1 MDAEAS
7 LHGCIYGVFLK
18 ICPVAVTVSR
28 REYLLFTLSHKIQT
42 IPFQPMPKEQLHQL
56 TLRHTSDDS
65 LLLQLKG
72 DWTRAAGTPATTP
85 VLQALQDNTVDRLT
99 FDLSELGKWDSMLI
113 VFLRKLKALADE
125 QSVAFQQDML
135 PEDLQGLLR
144 LSYAVPERQGA
155 RRHESA
161 PGLLTRVGNLTI
173 KFFQDSWSLL
183 DFIGQVVLTFIKFLL
198 GKASYSKRDLFLFI
212 QETGFE
218 ALPIVNLISL
228 LIGMI
233 LAFVGAYQLAN
244 FGAEI
249 YVADLVVIGITREM
263 GPVMAGIIMAGR
275 TGSAFAAQLGSMQ
288 VNEEID
294 ALKTLGISPMEYLV
308 LPRML
313 ALILMMPLL
322 VVYADVLG
330 VLGGMLVGVLMFDL
344 TLAQYINQT
353 LASVGLA
360 SVMIGIGKGALFGL
374 LIASA
379 GCFQGIQCGR
389 SAAAVGQAT
398 TAAVVM
404 SIVSIVIADSVVTII
419 TTILD
424 I

>member
-1 MDAEAS
+1 
-7 LHGCIYGVFLK
+7 
-18 ICPVAVTVSR
+18 
-28 REYLLFTLSHKIQT
+28 
-42 IPFQPMPKEQLHQL
+42 MPKEQLNQL
-56 TLRHTSDDS
+56 VLQHTSDAR

-72 DWTRAAGTPATTP
+72 DWTRTNGVPDIAPVQQ
-85 VLQALQDNTVDRLT
+85 VLQEKTVDNLA
-99 FDLSELGKWDSMLI
+99 FDLNELGSWDSMLI
-113 VFLRKLKALADE
+113 LFLRQLKSLAEE
-125 QSVAFQQDML
+125 QSVAFNQEVL
-135 PEDLQGLLR
+135 PQKLQGLLE

-155 RRHESA
+155 RRHVPA
-161 PGLLTRVGNLTI
+161 PDLLTRVGNLTI
-173 KFFQDSWSLL
+173 SFFRDAWSLL
-183 DFIGQVVLTFIKFLL
+183 DFIGEVMLTFTRFLL

-218 ALPIVNLISL
+218 ALPIVSLISL

-233 LAFVGAYQLAN
+233 LAFVGAYQLES

-249 YVADLVVIGITREM
+249 YVADLVAIGMTREM
-263 GPVMAGIIMAGR
+263 GAVMAGIIMAGR
-275 TGSAFAAQLGSMQ
+275 TGAAFAAQLGSMQ

-322 VVYADVLG
+322 VVYADVVG
-330 VLGGMLVGVLMFDL
+330 VVGGLLVGVFMFDL
-344 TLAQYINQT
+344 TLTQYINQT
-353 LASVGLA
+353 LGSISLA
-360 SVMIGIGKGALFGL
+360 SILIGIGKGALFGL

-379 GCFQGIQCGR
+379 GCFQGMRSGR

-398 TAAVVM
+398 TSAVVM
-404 SIVSIVIADSVVTII
+404 SIVSIVVADSVVTII

>member
-1 MDAEAS
+1 
-7 LHGCIYGVFLK
+7 
-18 ICPVAVTVSR
+18 
-28 REYLLFTLSHKIQT
+28 
-42 IPFQPMPKEQLHQL
+42 MPKEQLHQL
-56 TLRHTSDDS
+56 TLQRTSDAS
-65 LLLQLKG
+65 LQLHLKG
-72 DWTRAAGTPATTP
+72 DWTRAAGTPTIAP
-85 VLQALQDNTVDRLT
+85 VQQALQDKAAHRLT
-99 FDLSELGKWDSMLI
+99 FDVSELGEWDSMLI

-125 QSVAFQQDML
+125 QSVALQQDML

-173 KFFQDSWSLL
+173 NFFQDAWSLL
-183 DFIGQVVLTFIKFLL
+183 DFIGQIVLVFIKFLL

-218 ALPIVNLISL
+218 ALPIVSLISL

-233 LAFVGAYQLAN
+233 LAFVGAYQLAS

-249 YVADLVVIGITREM
+249 YVADLVAIGMTREM
-263 GPVMAGIIMAGR
+263 GAVMAGIIMAGR
-275 TGSAFAAQLGSMQ
+275 TGAAFAAQLGSMQ

-322 VVYADVLG
+322 VVYADVVG
-330 VLGGMLVGVLMFDL
+330 VLGGMLVSVLMFDL
-344 TLAQYINQT
+344 TVAQYVNQT
-353 LASVGLA
+353 LDSIGLA
-360 SVMIGIGKGALFGL
+360 SVLIGIGKGALFGL

-379 GCFQGIQCGR
+379 GCFQGIRCGR

-398 TAAVVM
+398 TSAVVM
-404 SIVSIVIADSVVTII
+404 SIVSIVVADSAVTII

>member
-1 MDAEAS
+1 MPIE
-7 LHGCIYGVFLK
+7 
-18 ICPVAVTVSR
+18 
-28 REYLLFTLSHKIQT
+28 
-42 IPFQPMPKEQLHQL
+42 QPDKLVLQ
-56 TLRHTSDDS
+56 RTSDAC
-65 LLLQLKG
+65 LLLHLKG
-72 DWTRAAGTPATTP
+72 EWTRAAEIPDIGL
-85 VLQALQDNTVDRLT
+85 VQQALQDRTVNCLV
-99 FDLSELGKWDSMLI
+99 FDLTELGSWDSMLI
-113 VFLRKLKALADE
+113 IFLRQLKSLAE
-125 QSVAFQQDML
+125 GQSVTFNQDML
-135 PEDLQGLLR
+135 PQNLQGLLR

-155 RRHESA
+155 RRHQSA

-173 KFFQDSWSLL
+173 SFFQDAWSLL
-183 DFIGQVVLTFIKFLL
+183 DFVGEVVLVFIRFLF

-218 ALPIVNLISL
+218 ALPIVSLISL

-249 YVADLVVIGITREM
+249 YVADLVAIGMTREM
-263 GPVMAGIIMAGR
+263 GAVMAGIIMAGR
-275 TGSAFAAQLGSMQ
+275 TGAAFAAQLGSMQ

-313 ALILMMPLL
+313 ALMLMMPLL
-322 VVYADVLG
+322 VVYADVVG

-344 TLAQYINQT
+344 TLTQYINQS
-353 LASVGLA
+353 LDSIGLA
-360 SVMIGIGKGALFGL
+360 SILIGIGKGALFGL

-379 GCFQGIQCGR
+379 GCFQGIRSGR

-398 TAAVVM
+398 TSAVVM
-404 SIVSIVIADSVVTII
+404 SIVSIVVADSVVTII
-419 TTILD
+419 TTLLGI
-424 I
+424 

>member
-1 MDAEAS
+1 MS
-7 LHGCIYGVFLK
+7 
-18 ICPVAVTVSR
+18 
-28 REYLLFTLSHKIQT
+28 
-42 IPFQPMPKEQLHQL
+42 KEQLHQL
-56 TLRHTSDDS
+56 NLRHTSDAG
-65 LLLQLKG
+65 LQVQLKG
-72 DWTRAAGTPATTP
+72 DWTRAAGTPDIVP
-85 VLQALQDNTVDRLT
+85 VQQALQDKTVEWLT

-113 VFLRKLKALADE
+113 VFLRKLKTLADD
-125 QSVAFQQDML
+125 QSVAFQQDRL

-183 DFIGQVVLTFIKFLL
+183 DFIGQVVLTFFKFLL

-218 ALPIVNLISL
+218 ALPIVSLISL

-249 YVADLVVIGITREM
+249 YVADLVVIGMTREM

-275 TGSAFAAQLGSMQ
+275 TGAAFAAQLGSMQ

-374 LIASA
+374 LVASA

-398 TAAVVM
+398 TSAVVM

-419 TTILD
+419 TTILE

>member
-1 MDAEAS
+1 
-7 LHGCIYGVFLK
+7 
-18 ICPVAVTVSR
+18 
-28 REYLLFTLSHKIQT
+28 
-42 IPFQPMPKEQLHQL
+42 MPKEQLHQL
-56 TLRHTSDDS
+56 TLRHTSDAS
-65 LLLQLKG
+65 LQLQLKG
-72 DWTRAAGTPATTP
+72 DWTRAAGTPTIAP
-85 VLQALQDNTVDRLT
+85 VQQALQDKAAHRLT
-99 FDLSELGKWDSMLI
+99 FDVSELGEWDSMLI

-173 KFFQDSWSLL
+173 NFFQDAWSLL
-183 DFIGQVVLTFIKFLL
+183 DFIGQIVLVFIKFLL

-218 ALPIVNLISL
+218 ALPIVSLISL

-233 LAFVGAYQLAN
+233 LAFVGAYQLAS

-249 YVADLVVIGITREM
+249 YVADLVAIGMTREM
-263 GPVMAGIIMAGR
+263 GAVMAGIIMAGR
-275 TGSAFAAQLGSMQ
+275 TGAAFAAQLGSMQ

-322 VVYADVLG
+322 VVYADVVG
-330 VLGGMLVGVLMFDL
+330 VLGGMLVSVLMFDL
-344 TLAQYINQT
+344 TLTQYINQT
-353 LASVGLA
+353 LSSIDLA
-360 SVMIGIGKGALFGL
+360 SVLIGIGKGALFGL

-379 GCFQGIQCGR
+379 GCFQGIRCGR

-398 TAAVVM
+398 TSAVVM
-404 SIVSIVIADSVVTII
+404 SIVSIVVADSVVTII
-419 TTILD
+419 TTILG

>member
-1 MDAEAS
+1 
-7 LHGCIYGVFLK
+7 
-18 ICPVAVTVSR
+18 
-28 REYLLFTLSHKIQT
+28 
-42 IPFQPMPKEQLHQL
+42 MPKEQLHQL
-56 TLRHTSDDS
+56 TLQRTSDAS
-65 LLLQLKG
+65 LQLHLKG
-72 DWTRAAGTPATTP
+72 DWTRAAGTPTIAP
-85 VLQALQDNTVDRLT
+85 VQQALQDKAAHRLT
-99 FDLSELGKWDSMLI
+99 FDVSELGEWDSMLI

-125 QSVAFQQDML
+125 QSVALQQDML

-173 KFFQDSWSLL
+173 NFFQDAWSLL
-183 DFIGQVVLTFIKFLL
+183 DFIGQIVLVFIKFLL

-218 ALPIVNLISL
+218 ALPIVSLISL

-233 LAFVGAYQLAN
+233 LAFVGAYQLAS

-249 YVADLVVIGITREM
+249 YVADLVAIGMTREM
-263 GPVMAGIIMAGR
+263 GAVMAGIIMAGR
-275 TGSAFAAQLGSMQ
+275 TGAAFAAQLGSMQ

-322 VVYADVLG
+322 VVYADVVG
-330 VLGGMLVGVLMFDL
+330 VLGGMLVSVLMFDL
-344 TLAQYINQT
+344 TLTQYINQT
-353 LASVGLA
+353 LSSIDLA
-360 SVMIGIGKGALFGL
+360 SVLIGIGKGALFGL

-379 GCFQGIQCGR
+379 GCFQGIRCGR

-398 TAAVVM
+398 TSAVVM

-419 TTILD
+419 TTILE

>member
-1 MDAEAS
+1 
-7 LHGCIYGVFLK
+7 
-18 ICPVAVTVSR
+18 
-28 REYLLFTLSHKIQT
+28 
-42 IPFQPMPKEQLHQL
+42 MPKEQLHQL
-56 TLRHTSDDS
+56 TLQRTSDAS
-65 LLLQLKG
+65 LQLHLKG
-72 DWTRAAGTPATTP
+72 DWTRAAGTPTIAP
-85 VLQALQDNTVDRLT
+85 VQQALQDKAAHRLT
-99 FDLSELGKWDSMLI
+99 FDVSELGEWDSMLI

-125 QSVAFQQDML
+125 QSVALQQDML

-161 PGLLTRVGNLTI
+161 PGLLTRVGKLTI
-173 KFFQDSWSLL
+173 NFFQDAWSLL
-183 DFIGQVVLTFIKFLL
+183 DFIGQIVLVFIKFLL

-218 ALPIVNLISL
+218 ALPIVSLISL

-233 LAFVGAYQLAN
+233 LAFVGAYQLAS

-249 YVADLVVIGITREM
+249 YVADLVAIGMTREM
-263 GPVMAGIIMAGR
+263 GAVMAGIIMAGR
-275 TGSAFAAQLGSMQ
+275 TGAAFAAQLGSMQ

-322 VVYADVLG
+322 VVYADVVG
-330 VLGGMLVGVLMFDL
+330 VLGGMLVSVLMFDL
-344 TLAQYINQT
+344 TVAQYVNQT
-353 LASVGLA
+353 LDSIGLA
-360 SVMIGIGKGALFGL
+360 SVLIGIGKGALFGL

-379 GCFQGIQCGR
+379 GCFQGIRCGR

-398 TAAVVM
+398 TSAVVM
-404 SIVSIVIADSVVTII
+404 SIVSIVVADSAVTII

>member
-1 MDAEAS
+1 MS
-7 LHGCIYGVFLK
+7 
-18 ICPVAVTVSR
+18 
-28 REYLLFTLSHKIQT
+28 
-42 IPFQPMPKEQLHQL
+42 KEQLHQL
-56 TLRHTSDDS
+56 TLRHTSDAG
-65 LLLQLKG
+65 LQLQLKG
-72 DWTRAAGTPATTP
+72 DWTRAAGTPDIVP
-85 VLQALQDNTVDRLT
+85 VQQALQDKTVEWLT

-113 VFLRKLKALADE
+113 VFLRKLKTLADD

-183 DFIGQVVLTFIKFLL
+183 DFIGQVVLTFFKFLL

-218 ALPIVNLISL
+218 ALPIVSLISL

-249 YVADLVVIGITREM
+249 YVADLVVIGMTREM

-275 TGSAFAAQLGSMQ
+275 TGAAFAAQLGSMQ

-353 LASVGLA
+353 LDSVGLA

-374 LIASA
+374 LVASA

-398 TAAVVM
+398 TSAVVM

-419 TTILD
+419 TTILE

>member
-1 MDAEAS
+1 ME
-7 LHGCIYGVFLK
+7 
-18 ICPVAVTVSR
+18 T
-28 REYLLFTLSHKIQT
+28 EQSHQLALRYT
-42 IPFQPMPKEQLHQL
+42 RGACLQLH
-56 TLRHTSDDS
+56 
-65 LLLQLKG
+65 LKG
-72 DWTRAAGTPATTP
+72 DWTRITGIPAIEP
-85 VLQALQDNTVDRLT
+85 VQQAMRQRATDCLT
-99 FDLSELGKWDSMLI
+99 FDLRELGAWDSMLI
-113 VFLRKLKALADE
+113 VFLRKLEATAHA
-125 QSVAFQQDML
+125 QSVAFQHETL
-135 PEDLQGLLR
+135 PQNLRDLLK
-144 LSYAVPERQGA
+144 LSSAVPERQGA

-173 KFFQDSWSLL
+173 GFFHDAWALL
-183 DFIGQVVLTFIKFLL
+183 DFVGEVLLTFISFIF

-212 QETGFE
+212 QEAGFE
-218 ALPIVNLISL
+218 ALPIVSLISL

-249 YVADLVVIGITREM
+249 YVADLVAIGMLREM

-275 TGSAFAAQLGSMQ
+275 TGAAFAAQLGSMQ

-294 ALKTLGISPMEYLV
+294 ALKTMGISPMDYLV

-322 VVYADVLG
+322 VVYADVIG
-330 VLGGMLVGVLMFDL
+330 IFGGMIVSILMFDL

-353 LASVGLA
+353 LGSIGLA
-360 SVMIGIGKGALFGL
+360 SVLIGIVKGVLFGL

-379 GCFQGIQCGR
+379 GCFQGMRSGR
-389 SAAAVGQAT
+389 SAASVGQAT

-404 SIVSIVIADSVVTII
+404 SIVGIVVADSLVTII

>member
-1 MDAEAS
+1 MS
-7 LHGCIYGVFLK
+7 
-18 ICPVAVTVSR
+18 
-28 REYLLFTLSHKIQT
+28 
-42 IPFQPMPKEQLHQL
+42 KEQLHQL
-56 TLRHTSDDS
+56 NLRHTSDAG
-65 LLLQLKG
+65 LQVQLKG
-72 DWTRAAGTPATTP
+72 DWTRAAGTPDIVP
-85 VLQALQDNTVDRLT
+85 VQQALQDKTVEWLT

-113 VFLRKLKALADE
+113 VFLRKLKTLADD

-183 DFIGQVVLTFIKFLL
+183 DFIGQVVLTFFKFLL

-218 ALPIVNLISL
+218 ALPIVSLISL

-249 YVADLVVIGITREM
+249 YVADLVVIGMTREM

-275 TGSAFAAQLGSMQ
+275 TGAAFAAQLGSMQ

-374 LIASA
+374 LVASA

-398 TAAVVM
+398 TSAVVM

-419 TTILD
+419 TTILE